1 MSNTVT
7 SQLRKSITKVTGNI
21 MQERV
26 YSDPRK
32 KGLAVGVKVCYAQYS
47 DPIKNQII
55 EDMQSKGYRLAYVR
69 YNAMRVEQGY
79 NSTIPG
85 TRFTF
90 YKLGVHPDIDSQIL
104 NALN

>member
-21 MQERV
+21 MQEIV

-47 DPIKNQII
+47 QPIINQIV
-55 EDMQSKGYRLAYVR
+55 EDMESKGYKLDYVR
-69 YNAMRVEQGY
+69 YNKSPYGPGAY
-79 NSTIPG
+79 NSIPG
-85 TRFTF
+85 TRFCF
-90 YKLGVHPDIDSQIL
+90 YKK
-104 NALN
+104 

>member
-1 MSNTVT
+1 MKTQTVT
-7 SQLRKSITKVTGNI
+7 SALRESITKVTGYI

-32 KGLAVGVKVCYAQYS
+32 KGLAVGVKVCYAQY
-47 DPIKNQII
+47 DKPTIDKVV
-55 EDMQSKGYRLAYVR
+55 EDMESKGYKFDYVR

-85 TRFTF
+85 TRICF
-90 YKLGVHPDIDSQIL
+90 YKK
-104 NALN
+104 

>member
-1 MSNTVT
+1 MKTQTVT
-7 SQLRKSITKVTGNI
+7 SALRESIAKVTGYI
-21 MQERV
+21 MKERV

-47 DPIKNQII
+47 QPILWSII
-55 EDMQSKGYRLAYVR
+55 QDMESKGFEVAYVH

-85 TRFTF
+85 TRFCF
-90 YKLGVHPDIDSQIL
+90 YKKREKKLQTS
-104 NALN
+104 N

>member
-7 SQLRKSITKVTGNI
+7 SQLRKSIEKVTGKI

-47 DPIKNQII
+47 KPLQDLIVS
-55 EDMQSKGYRLAYVR
+55 DMESKGYKFDYIR
-69 YNAMRVEQGY
+69 YNGSKNVESNY
-79 NSTIPG
+79 WNTIPG
-85 TRFTF
+85 TRFSF
-90 YKLGVHPDIDSQIL
+90 YKK
-104 NALN
+104 

>member
-21 MQERV
+21 MQEIV

-47 DPIKNQII
+47 QPIINQIV
-55 EDMQSKGYRLAYVR
+55 EDMESKGYKLDYVR
-69 YNAMRVEQGY
+69 YNKPTNGY
-79 NSTIPG
+79 RTTPG
-85 TRFTF
+85 TRFCF
-90 YKLGVHPDIDSQIL
+90 YKLGVHPDINSQIL

>member
-1 MSNTVT
+1 MKTQTVT
-7 SQLRKSITKVTGNI
+7 SALRESITKVTGYI

-47 DPIKNQII
+47 KPIIDSI
-55 EDMQSKGYRLAYVR
+55 VEDMESKGYKFDYVR
-69 YNAMRVEQGY
+69 YNAMRIEQGY

-85 TRFTF
+85 TRFCF
-90 YKLGVHPDIDSQIL
+90 YKK
-104 NALN
+104 